1 MECMTDK
8 VKVRGIAF
16 FSWLMGGCRED
27 KARPFLVVDSKRG
40 SETSLP
46 QMKFLLDIRKKVFT
60 MTVVKQRKE
69 DPLRAGSS

>member
-1 MECMTDK
+1 MECMIDN
-8 VKVRGIAF
+8 VKARGIVL

-27 KARPFLVVDSKRG
+27 KARPFLVADSKRG
-40 SETSLP
+40 SETSLR

-69 DPLRAGSS
+69 DPLRAESS